1 MLDLVRKHAKSWLI
15 KVALFLIV
23 IVFIFWGGYSYKSQ
37 QEGYIARVGDYYISI
52 NDYEHYY
59 RQMEEMYRQ
68 QLKDSFSEELMRQ
81 LNLKK
86 LALNQLIDRSIMLKA
101 AQELGLAATTQE
113 IQKKVLEYPV
123 FQTEGRF
130 DQRRYTAILRQ
141 NRMTPEAFEQQMGRD
156 LTLQKVEGF
165 IKRRAAVTEEDVLAE
180 FRFNFTLIQVAY
192 LLFDPKS
199 YEAQVNADLKSLEG
213 FYQQNQERYKEPEKR
228 QISYVLFNPD
238 SYLPEVQVT
247 ENQIREYYEDHG
259 SDYHK
264 EQEVRARHILFR
276 VKEDASEA
284 EIAKAREEGER
295 VLAKLKDGKDFAEL
309 ARKFSQ
315 DPTAAENGGDL
326 GFFTRGRMVP
336 EFSDAA
342 FSLKPGDIS
351 DLVGTPFGFHI
362 IKVEEVRPAKTT
374 PLEEVRGEIEM
385 KVKGEKTRDIANRK
399 ARSLADSAY
408 AQKDINK
415 AVQMMNLQ
423 LTGVGA
429 WVSQGNI
436 LPEVGGVPVQSQK
449 QLFALTEKGVSD
461 VLEVPRGFLVAQ
473 VDGIQPPQV
482 IPFEKVKDRVEKDYR
497 AEQAEK
503 LAEKNASE
511 ALARARELKDLTAA
525 GTQRKLEAKKSDWFS
540 RHEPDKN
547 LDVLQGD
554 AQNSVFSLTEA
565 QPFCDVP
572 VLIGKRYAIFQL
584 LGRKLP
590 DDALEKE
597 RPAIVK
603 RLQEQK
609 QAILWQTWLGDE
621 RKRTQ
626 VEVFR
631 EL

>member
-1 MLDLVRKHAKSWLI
+1 
-15 KVALFLIV
+15 
-23 IVFIFWGGYSYKSQ
+23 
-37 QEGYIARVGDYYISI
+37 
-52 NDYEHYY
+52 
-59 RQMEEMYRQ
+59 
-68 QLKDSFSEELMRQ
+68 
-81 LNLKK
+81 
-86 LALNQLIDRSIMLKA
+86 
-101 AQELGLAATTQE
+101 
-113 IQKKVLEYPV
+113 
-123 FQTEGRF
+123 
-130 DQRRYTAILRQ
+130 
-141 NRMTPEAFEQQMGRD
+141 MTPEAFEQQMGRD

-165 IKRRAAVTEEDVLAE
+165 IKRRAAVTEEEILAE

-199 YEAQVNADLKSLEG
+199 YEIQVNADLKSHEG

-228 QISYVLFNPD
+228 QISYMLFNPD

-276 VKEDASEA
+276 VKDDASEA

-295 VLAKLKDGKDFAEL
+295 VLAELKQGKDFAEF

-351 DLVGTPFGFHI
+351 DLVSTPFGFHI

-374 PLEEVRGEIEM
+374 PLEEVRGEIELR
-385 KVKGEKTRDIANRK
+385 VKKEKTRDIANRK

-429 WVSQGNI
+429 WVSQGNM
-436 LPEVGGVPVQSQK
+436 LPELGGVPVQSQK
-449 QLFALTEKGVSD
+449 QLFALAEKGVSD

-473 VDGIQPPQV
+473 VDGIQAPQV

-503 LAEKNASE
+503 LAEKNASQV
-511 ALARARELKDLTAA
+511 LARARELKNLAAA
-525 GTQRKLEAKKSDWFS
+525 GTQVKLEAKKSDWFS

-554 AQNSVFSLTEA
+554 AQNKVFSLTEA
-565 QPFCDVP
+565 QPFSDVP
-572 VLIGKRYAIFQL
+572 VMIGKRYAIFQL
-584 LGRKLP
+584 LGRKLS
-590 DDALEKE
+590 DEALEKE